1 MYRYSFLRWQR
12 VVLGSRNQVLW
23 EEKDLNKALFTPPG
37 DFTFGE
43 PETLGS
49 TLNLHW
55 RVSMRLLLA
64 DAVNDP
70 LTGEDGA

>member
-1 MYRYSFLRWQR
+1 M
-12 VVLGSRNQVLW
+12 VLGSRNQVLW
-23 EEKDLNKALFTPPG
+23 EEKDLNKTLLTPPG

-55 RVSMRLLLA
+55 RVSKRLLLA
-64 DAVNDP
+64 VAVKEP